1 MAPYF
6 LSIFVCM
13 TARIPIIVAIC
24 AFFLIGA
31 FPSHAQSHDK
41 GPPAEN
47 NRHTSAATIKAHMA
61 FLADDL
67 MEGREA
73 GTAGEA
79 RSALYIATQFEA
91 LGLKPGGKD
100 NSFLQSLPLRSA
112 LLDLTGFEFS
122 IETSEG
128 LQSFEN
134 GGDVAV
140 SASFAST
147 DLSAAGKVVFA
158 GHGITAPEPGIDDY
172 KGLDVDGK
180 VVAVIGG
187 PPSFLPSEEAAHFGS
202 SNQKRLMAEAQ
213 GAIGVIII
221 WTPALEKRYP
231 FDLLKTRF
239 TSWNMTWSDPAGMP
253 NIEAPKIALR
263 AFVRGDATEAI
274 FRGAPM
280 TAAEAIA
287 KSELGPVKGF
297 ASKARVKL
305 SLQTKH
311 DDTRQSQNVAALLPG
326 SDAALSKEIIVLTAH
341 YDHVGICAPEK
352 EDKICNG
359 ALDNAFGTALM
370 LDVARALAEKET
382 PPARSILFLAVGAEE
397 KGLLG
402 SDYFAAFPTVSR
414 NQIIA
419 NINLDGG
426 FPFYDFSDV
435 IAFGAEQSQMGE
447 QLQSAISEIGL
458 TLAPDPFP
466 EQGIFTRSDQ
476 YSFVKRGIPAL
487 FLYNGFTDMDG
498 QNKGQAI
505 WDSFLVEHY
514 HEPSDDLS
522 LPIDYNVSAKFSDV
536 FRLLTLEVANAPS
549 RPLWYED
556 SIFGKRFAAD
566 QPKAQR
572 PR

>member
-1 MAPYF
+1 MAF
-6 LSIFVCM
+6 LYILVPIVILNRTLIFLCVL
-13 TARIPIIVAIC
+13 
-24 AFFLIGA
+24 FFMGA
-31 FPSHAQSHDK
+31 LPSHAQLNDAASND
-41 GPPAEN
+41 PAS
-47 NRHTSAATIKAHMA
+47 SAVIKAHMA

-79 RSALYIATQFEA
+79 RSALYIATQFAA
-91 LGLKPGGKD
+91 LGLKPAGENGGYVQKI
-100 NSFLQSLPLRSA
+100 PLRSA
-112 LLDLTGFEFS
+112 QLNLSDFAFS
-122 IETSEG
+122 IATNEG
-128 LQSFEN
+128 SRSFEN
-134 GGDVAV
+134 GGDVAI
-140 SASFAST
+140 SASLAST
-147 DLSAAGKVVFA
+147 DLSVAGEVVFA
-158 GHGITAPEPGIDDY
+158 GHGITAPELGIDDY
-172 KGLDVDGK
+172 DGLDVSGK

-202 SNQKRLMAEAQ
+202 SNQKRLMAEAR
-213 GAIGVIII
+213 GAVGVIII

-231 FDLLKTRF
+231 FDLLKTLF
-239 TSWNMTWSDPAGMP
+239 KSWTMTWNDTAGTP
-253 NIEAPKIALR
+253 NIEAPKITLR
-263 AFVRGDATEAI
+263 AFIRGDATEAI
-274 FRGAPM
+274 FRGTPM

-287 KSELGPVKGF
+287 KSEVGPVKGF
-297 ASKARVKL
+297 VSKSSVKL

-311 DDTRQSQNVAALLPG
+311 DDTRQSRNVAALLPG
-326 SDAALSKEIIVLTAH
+326 SDPALSDEVIILTAH
-341 YDHVGICAPEK
+341 YDHVGICAPDK

-370 LDVARALAEKET
+370 LDVARLLAAQET
-382 PPARSILFLAVGAEE
+382 SPARSILFLAVGAEE

-402 SDYFAAFPTVSR
+402 SDYFAAFPTVPQ

-447 QLQSAISEIGL
+447 QLQSAISKIGL
-458 TLAPDPFP
+458 NLASDPFP

-487 FLYNGFTDMDG
+487 FLYNGFTDMEG
-498 QNKGQAI
+498 KNRGQAI
-505 WDSFLVEHY
+505 WDSFLAEHY

-536 FRLLTLEVANAPS
+536 FRLLTVEVANAPS

-556 SIFGKRFAAD
+556 SVFGKRFAPD
-566 QPKAQR
+566 EPKARRQR
-572 PR
+572 

>member
-1 MAPYF
+1 MGDYQLSSLVLMMFRAPILTIV
-6 LSIFVCM
+6 LSIFFGGILLSS
-13 TARIPIIVAIC
+13 ARATE
-24 AFFLIGA
+24 
-31 FPSHAQSHDK
+31 SDD
-41 GPPAEN
+41 PA
-47 NRHTSAATIKAHMA
+47 SAATIKGHMA

-91 LGLKPGGKD
+91 LGLSPAGD
-100 NSFLQSLPLRSA
+100 NGSFLQAVPLRA
-112 LLDLTGFEFS
+112 AQLDLSGFEFS
-122 IETSEG
+122 IRRSGERQ
-128 LQSFEN
+128 LFEN
-134 GGDVAV
+134 GDDVAV
-140 SASFAST
+140 SGSFAT
-147 DLSAAGKVVFA
+147 PDLSLAGDVIFA
-158 GHGITAPEPGIDDY
+158 GHGIIAPEFGIDDY
-172 KGLDVDGK
+172 NGLDVNGK

-187 PPSFLPSEEAAHFGS
+187 PPPFLPSEEAAHFGS

-221 WTPALEKRYP
+221 WTPVLEKRYP

-239 TSWNMTWSDPAGMP
+239 ESWDMTWIDSAKQP

-263 AFVRGDATEAI
+263 AFVRNDAAEAL
-274 FRGAPM
+274 FKGAPF
-280 TAAEAIA
+280 TAAEAIER
-287 KSELGPVKGF
+287 SDSGSLKGF
-297 ASKARVKL
+297 ALKTSVEL

-311 DDTRQSQNVAALLPG
+311 DDSRQSQNVAAMLPG
-326 SDAALSKEIIVLTAH
+326 SDPILSDEIIVLTAH

-352 EDKICNG
+352 QDKICNG
-359 ALDNAFGTALM
+359 ALDNALGTALM
-370 LDVARALAEKET
+370 LDVARILSAKDT
-382 PPARSILFLAVGAEE
+382 SPARSILFLAVGAEE

-414 NQIIA
+414 DKIIA

-447 QLQSAISEIGL
+447 QLKTAIAPMGL
-458 TLAPDPFP
+458 VVAPDPFP

-498 QNKGQAI
+498 ENKGQAV
-505 WDSFLVEHY
+505 WDSFLAEHY

-522 LPIDYNVSAKFSDV
+522 LPINYTVSAKFSDV
-536 FRLLTLEVANAPS
+536 FRLLTLEVANASS
-549 RPLWYED
+549 RPLWYDD
-556 SIFGKRFAAD
+556 SVFGSRFATD

-572 PR
+572 QP

>member
-1 MAPYF
+1 M
-6 LSIFVCM
+6 
-13 TARIPIIVAIC
+13 
-24 AFFLIGA
+24 GA
-31 FPSHAQSHDK
+31 LPSYSQAND
-41 GPPAEN
+41 GPPSDPAS
-47 NRHTSAATIKAHMA
+47 SAVIKAHMA

-73 GTAGEA
+73 GTVGEA

-91 LGLKPGGKD
+91 LGLKPAGENGVYV
-100 NSFLQSLPLRSA
+100 QAVPLRSA
-112 LLDLTGFEFS
+112 QLNLSDFEFS
-122 IETSEG
+122 VQTDG
-128 LQSFEN
+128 QLQSFEN
-134 GGDVAV
+134 GSDVAV
-140 SASFAST
+140 SSSFAST
-147 DLSAAGKVVFA
+147 DLSVAGEIVFA
-158 GHGITAPEPGIDDY
+158 GHGITAPELGIDDY
-172 KGLDVDGK
+172 GGLDVSGK

-202 SNQKRLMAEAQ
+202 SSQKRLMAEAQ

-231 FDLLKTRF
+231 FDFLKTLF
-239 TSWNMTWSDPAGMP
+239 KSWNMTWSDTAGKP
-253 NIEAPKIALR
+253 NIEAPKITLR

-274 FRGAPM
+274 FSGAPM

-287 KSELGPVKGF
+287 KSEVGPVKGF
-297 ASKARVKL
+297 VSKSTVKL

-311 DDTRQSQNVAALLPG
+311 DDTRQSRNVAALLPG
-326 SDAALSKEIIVLTAH
+326 SDPALSDEIIVLTAH
-341 YDHVGICAPEK
+341 YDHVGICAPDK

-359 ALDNAFGTALM
+359 ALDNAFGTALL
-370 LDVARALAEKET
+370 LDVARALAAQET

-402 SDYFAAFPTVSR
+402 SDYFAAFPTVPR

-447 QLQSAISEIGL
+447 QLQSAISKIGL

-522 LPIDYNVSAKFSDV
+522 LPIDYNVSAKFSHV

-549 RPLWYED
+549 RPLWYDD
-556 SIFGKRFAAD
+556 SVFGKRFAPD
-566 QPKAQR
+566 EPKAQR

>member
-1 MAPYF
+1 M
-6 LSIFVCM
+6 I
-13 TARIPIIVAIC
+13 AIC
-24 AFFLIGA
+24 LFVLVGGL
-31 FPSHAQSHDK
+31 PSHAQPHDAAPLAKNHSH
-41 GPPAEN
+41 A
-47 NRHTSAATIKAHMA
+47 SAAAIKAHMA

-91 LGLKPGGKD
+91 LGLKPAGRN
-100 NSFLQSLPLRSA
+100 NSFLQAVQLRSA
-112 LLDLTGFEFS
+112 QLDLSDFEFS
-122 IETSEG
+122 IATSEG
-128 LQSFEN
+128 SQSFEN
-134 GGDVAV
+134 GDDVAV

-147 DLSAAGKVVFA
+147 DLSVAGEVVFA
-158 GHGITAPEPGIDDY
+158 GHGITAPELGIDDY
-172 KGLDVDGK
+172 TGLDVDGK

-213 GAIGVIII
+213 GAVGVIII

-231 FDLLKTRF
+231 FDFLKTLF
-239 TSWNMTWSDPAGMP
+239 PSWNMTWSDPAGIP

-274 FRGAPM
+274 FKSGPM

-287 KSELGPVKGF
+287 KSEVGPVKGF
-297 ASKARVKL
+297 ASKASVKL
-305 SLQTKH
+305 SLQTRH
-311 DDTRQSQNVAALLPG
+311 DDTRQSQNIAALLPG
-326 SDAALSKEIIVLTAH
+326 SDPQLSNETIVLTAH
-341 YDHVGICAPEK
+341 YDHVGICAPDK

-370 LDVARALAEKET
+370 LDVARALTAQET

-402 SDYFAAFPTVSR
+402 SDYFAAFPTVPR

-447 QLQSAISEIGL
+447 QLQSAISKIGL

-487 FLYNGFTDMDG
+487 FLYNGFTDMNG
-498 QNKGQAI
+498 ENKGQAI

-549 RPLWYED
+549 RPLWYDD
-556 SIFGKRFAAD
+556 SIFGKRFAPD
-566 QPKAQR
+566 EPKVQR

>member
-1 MAPYF
+1 
-6 LSIFVCM
+6 M
-13 TARIPIIVAIC
+13 TIRSRVLIAFCAI
-24 AFFLIGA
+24 LYLGTLQ
-31 FPSHAQSHDK
+31 SHAQS
-41 GPPAEN
+41 GETVRLAEDSSSK
-47 NRHTSAATIKAHMA
+47 SAAVIKAHMA

-73 GTAGEA
+73 GTVGEA

-91 LGLKPGGKD
+91 LGLKPAGTD
-100 NSFLQSLPLRSA
+100 NGFLQAVPLRSA
-112 LLDLTGFEFS
+112 QLDLSDFKFT
-122 IETSEG
+122 IATSDRS
-128 LQSFEN
+128 LSFEN
-134 GGDVAV
+134 SGDVAV

-147 DLSAAGKVVFA
+147 DLSVAGEIIFA
-158 GHGITAPEPGIDDY
+158 GHGITAPELGIDDY
-172 KGLDVDGK
+172 DGLDVRGK

-202 SNQKRLMAEAQ
+202 SDQKRLMAEAQ
-213 GAIGVIII
+213 GAVGVIII

-231 FDLLKTRF
+231 FDLLKTLF
-239 TSWNMTWSDPAGMP
+239 PSWNMTWVDPTGRP
-253 NIEAPKIALR
+253 NIEAPQISLR
-263 AFVRGDATEAI
+263 AFVRGDAMEAI
-274 FRGAPM
+274 FEGGPM

-287 KSELGPVKGF
+287 KSEVGPVKGF
-297 ASKARVKL
+297 ASKASVKL
-305 SLQTKH
+305 SLQTRH
-311 DDTRQSQNVAALLPG
+311 DDTRQSRNVAALLPG
-326 SDAALSKEIIVLTAH
+326 SDPALSDEIIVLTAH
-341 YDHVGICAPEK
+341 YDHVGICAPDK

-370 LDVARALAEKET
+370 LDVARVLAAQKT
-382 PPARSILFLAVGAEE
+382 PPARPILFLAVGAEE

-402 SDYFAAFPTVSR
+402 SDYFAAFPTVPR
-414 NQIIA
+414 AQIIA

-447 QLQSAISEIGL
+447 QLQTAISNMGL

-498 QNKGQAI
+498 KNKGQAI

-536 FRLLTLEVANAPS
+536 FRLLTLEVSNAPS
-549 RPLWYED
+549 RPLWYDD
-556 SIFGKRFAAD
+556 SIFGERFAPH

-572 PR
+572 SKITK

>member
-13 TARIPIIVAIC
+13 TARIPSIIAIC
-24 AFFLIGA
+24 AFFLIGV
-31 FPSHAQSHDK
+31 FPSHGQSDDEAPLAIGHSH
-41 GPPAEN
+41 A
-47 NRHTSAATIKAHMA
+47 SAATIKAHMA

-79 RSALYIATQFEA
+79 RSALYIAAQFEA
-91 LGLKPGGKD
+91 LGLKPAGKD
-100 NSFLQSLPLRSA
+100 DGFLQSVPLRSA
-112 LLDLTGFEFS
+112 QLDLSGFEFS

-128 LQSFEN
+128 SQSFEN

-158 GHGITAPEPGIDDY
+158 GHGVTAPELGIDDY
-172 KGLDVDGK
+172 NGLDVEGK
-180 VVAVIGG
+180 IVAVIGG

-213 GAIGVIII
+213 GAVGVIII

-231 FDLLKTRF
+231 FDLLKTLF
-239 TSWNMTWSDPAGMP
+239 PSWNMTWNDPAGTP
-253 NIEAPKIALR
+253 NIEASKITLR
-263 AFVRGDATEAI
+263 AFVRGGVTEAI
-274 FRGAPM
+274 FRGGPM

-297 ASKARVKL
+297 ASKASVKL
-305 SLQTKH
+305 SLQTRH

-326 SDAALSKEIIVLTAH
+326 SDPQLSNETIVLTAH
-341 YDHVGICAPEK
+341 YDHVGICAPDK

-370 LDVARALAEKET
+370 LDVARALAAQET

-402 SDYFAAFPTVSR
+402 SDYFAAFPTVPR

-549 RPLWYED
+549 RPLWYDD
-556 SIFGKRFAAD
+556 SIFGDRFAAD

>member
-1 MAPYF
+1 M
-6 LSIFVCM
+6 VG
-13 TARIPIIVAIC
+13 RILIVSAIC
-24 AFFLIGA
+24 ALFLIGTM
-31 FPSHAQSHDK
+31 PSLAQSRDK
-41 GPPAEN
+41 APVAEAD
-47 NRHTSAATIKAHMA
+47 RDVSSRAIKAHMA

-73 GTAGEA
+73 GTVGEA
-79 RSALYIATQFEA
+79 RSALYIATQFES
-91 LGLKPGGKD
+91 LGLEPAGEKD
-100 NSFLQSLPLRSA
+100 SYMQAVPLRSA
-112 LLDLTGFEFS
+112 QLDLPDFEFS
-122 IETSEG
+122 IQTDG
-128 LQSFEN
+128 QTQSFEN

-140 SASFAST
+140 SSSFAST
-147 DLSAAGKVVFA
+147 DLSAAGDIVFA
-158 GHGITAPEPGIDDY
+158 GHGIIAPELGIDDY
-172 KGLDVDGK
+172 RGLDVSGK

-213 GAIGVIII
+213 GAIGLIII

-231 FDLLKTRF
+231 FDLWKTRF
-239 TSWNMTWSDPAGMP
+239 ASWNMTWTDPAGAP
-253 NIEAPKIALR
+253 NIVAPKIALR
-263 AFVRGDATEAI
+263 AFVRGEATEAI
-274 FRGAPM
+274 FKGAPM

-287 KSELGPVKGF
+287 KSEAGLVKGF
-297 ASKARVKL
+297 PSKASVKL
-305 SLQTKH
+305 SLQTRH
-311 DDTRQSQNVAALLPG
+311 DDTRQSRNVAALLPG
-326 SDAALSKEIIVLTAH
+326 SDPALSDEIVVLTAH
-341 YDHVGICAPEK
+341 YDHVGICAPDE

-370 LDVARALAEKET
+370 LNVARAVAAQEK

-402 SDYFAAFPTVSR
+402 SDYFAAFPTVPR

-426 FPFYDFSDV
+426 APFFDFSDV

-466 EQGIFTRSDQ
+466 AQGIFTRSDQ

-487 FLYNGFTDMDG
+487 FLYNGFTDMNG

-505 WDSFLVEHY
+505 WDWLFAEHY

-522 LPIDYNVSAKFSDV
+522 LPIDYAVSAKFSNV

-556 SIFGKRFAAD
+556 SVFGKRYAPEE
-566 QPKAQR
+566 PKAER
-572 PR
+572 RR